1 MGLFE
6 NGPPA
11 EPRGLALRI
20 LRQTGHFQTIA
31 GTSDGG
37 GGLTSATVNGGTI
50 PCRVDPLSGNP
61 SIIGARLDANTTHII
76 HVLGGSIFVSGDHFV
91 VDGRGTF
98 QITAPRQFYRAPVDS
113 FEVFELD

>member
-1 MGLFE
+1 MGLIE
-6 NGPPA
+6 IGPGA

-20 LRQTGHFQTIA
+20 LRQTGHFEIMG

-37 GGLTSATVNGGTI
+37 GGLIAGTAVGGTI
-50 PCRVDPLSGNP
+50 PCRVDPVSGDP
-61 SIIGARLDANTTHII
+61 TIIGARLDSETTHII
-76 HVLGGSIFVSGDHFV
+76 HVLGGSVFVAGDHFV

-98 QITAPRQFYRAPVDS
+98 QITAPRRYFNAPVDS